1 MSFPLPDDL
10 REQVRQGLSED
21 IGNEDVTSKLIP
33 SARNAVGRVVL
44 REPAI
49 LCGRPWFDAV
59 FTEIDPS
66 VTIVWKA
73 TEGAQVESSTEMCE
87 VHGPARSLLSGERTA
102 LNFLQML
109 SGTAT
114 ITRRYV
120 DAVAGTGTQI
130 VDTRKT
136 LPGLRSAQKYAVRCG
151 GGINHRFGLY
161 DAFLIKENHI
171 EAMGGLTEAIGAARS
186 SNNTI
191 PLMAEAEDLEEVRAA
206 LDANVDVLLVDE
218 LSLEE
223 VREAVSMTQAAR
235 KSGSPTIIEYS
246 GSATLERIRA
256 IAETGV
262 DRISV
267 GALTKHVHAIDL
279 SMRLAVTLD

>member
-1 MSFPLPDDL
+1 MSFSPPDDL
-10 REQVRQGLSED
+10 REQVRRSLSED

-33 SARNAVGRVVL
+33 AARNAVGRVVS
-44 REPAI
+44 RESAI

-59 FTEIDPS
+59 FTEIDPT
-66 VTIVWKA
+66 VTILWKV
-73 TEGAQVESSTEMCE
+73 TEGTQVEPSTEMCE

-114 ITRRYV
+114 TTRRYV

-136 LPGLRSAQKYAVRCG
+136 LPGMRSAQKYAVRCG

-161 DAFLIKENHI
+161 DAYLIKENHI
-171 EAMGGLTEAIGAARS
+171 AAMGGLTHAISAARG
-186 SNNTI
+186 SNTTL
-191 PLMAEAEDLEEVRAA
+191 PLMAEAENLEEVQAA

-223 VREAVSMTQAAR
+223 VREAVAMAQAAR
-235 KSGSPTIIEYS
+235 KCGSPTIIEYS
-246 GSATLERIRA
+246 GSATLERIRT